1 MEVMKC
7 FVATINACYELN
19 YFMQSTK
26 VDLVKQMKTNRY

>member
-19 YFMQSTK
+19 YLMQSIE
-26 VDLVKQMKTNRY
+26 VDLVKQMKINKD